1 MARVPLIDENDP
13 STEIEVREALLA
25 AGKSRGRVVNVFRA
39 LANRPE
45 ALNALFTL
53 SQAVYTKNS
62 TLEPQH
68 AELAYLTS
76 TSVNDCF
83 Y

>member
-1 MARVPLIDENDP
+1 MARIPLIDENDP
-13 STEIEVREALLA
+13 STKDEVRETLLA
-25 AGKSRGRVVNVFRA
+25 AGKARGRVVNVFRA
-39 LANRPE
+39 LANRPQ
-45 ALNALFTL
+45 ALNALFSL
-53 SQAVYTKNS
+53 SQTVYRTNS

-68 AELAYLTS
+68 GELAYLTA